1 MFECE
6 AVPIVAFGLIM
17 LVVMLDI
24 EDVVILPMP
33 ISMPVVLLIMLSV
46 AGLERTLM
54 PVSVAVAMVVS
65 SPEAIAISPSVVPV
79 VSVSAGVPAS
89 VSVDAVAAQGIETPY
104 VAQAELPQA
113 QAAIHVVNI
122 GFLTCPPYQGT
133 TDGELDRLTLLISN
147 TSTCGLDW
155 PLECAEVLAKTCY
168 IGCRAACATC
178 SSQSSGLLRYVS
190 AGSESNLRGR
200 HTAHTGR
207 LDRSWARA
215 TAPRPRSVEMV
226 VARIFAV
233 RRYQLQEDVESDF
246 CVSGVE

>member
-6 AVPIVAFGLIM
+6 AVPIVAFELIM

-79 VSVSAGVPAS
+79 VSVSAGVSAPAL
-89 VSVDAVAAQGIETPY
+89 VAAQGIETPY

-133 TDGELDRLTLLISN
+133 TDDRLTLLISN

-155 PLECAEVLAKTCY
+155 PLKCAEVLAKTCY

-190 AGSESNLRGR
+190 AGSESNLG
-200 HTAHTGR
+200 G
-207 LDRSWARA
+207 
-215 TAPRPRSVEMV
+215 
-226 VARIFAV
+226 
-233 RRYQLQEDVESDF
+233 
-246 CVSGVE
+246 